1 MKIKPILEMHPAYHR
16 AMLKL
21 QQAAIELDADAEFNE
36 ENALIIKPSP
46 RAFMLIHTALEANH
60 EADGE
65 LDDFS
70 DDPIVPANSIYLNIM
85 VSNGHL
91 MMFGPDGH
99 VRTGEDDIAE
109 YVHNFCSGN
118 ASAL

>member
-1 MKIKPILEMHPAYHR
+1 MKLKPILEMNPAYHR

-21 QQAAIELDADAEFNE
+21 QQDAIELDADAEFNDE
-36 ENALIIKPSP
+36 KALIIKPSD
-46 RAFMLIHTALEANH
+46 RVFMILHQALEANH

-70 DDPIVPANSIYLNIM
+70 DDPIVPADSIYLNIT
-85 VSNGHL
+85 VSDGQL
-91 MMFGPDGH
+91 MMFGPEGH
-99 VRTGEDDIAE
+99 VRIGEDDIAE